1 MHNNISKYI
10 SEENIQFIIDNL
22 ILPKYINSI
31 EFSTN
36 TQQQYFIKI
45 PKLHN
50 STMLH
55 IKLQYICEHT
65 KESILSSQYSFTTQS
80 KKQHDGST
88 SYNFICER
96 FDCFQIFIN
105 QDVIYSYQD
114 LLNYINHNISK
125 YILNSKTNEV
135 KEIKNILLTNKINLF

>member
-1 MHNNISKYI
+1 
-10 SEENIQFIIDNL
+10 
-22 ILPKYINSI
+22 
-31 EFSTN
+31 
-36 TQQQYFIKI
+36 
-45 PKLHN
+45 
-50 STMLH
+50 MLH